1 MYRKLQKTVYLF
13 FILAILVSCGSIKP
27 ISSGRSTVI
36 ITTNVKQSEISDNN
50 RVVITNLKGESVLYS
65 ETEIDYNKFN
75 HYGFFKND
83 FSKKRTTLIVS
94 HPYYK
99 SDTIVI
105 NRTLRPV
112 VFTLDLLGALTLYLS
127 PSLVID
133 FANGNIWK
141 VKKTDREININLE
154 YDDPN
159 HKMKL
164 LDNDSKIHADENRKN
179 NKIIAYETIK
189 IGTQVWTT
197 KNLDVST
204 FRNGDEIPQVTSTE
218 EWESATRNNKPAWCY
233 YNNDPANGTKYGKL
247 YNWYAVSDS
256 RGLAPIGYHI
266 PTIQEWT
273 ILTDFLGGALITL
286 RSGSAAAAGGAMK
299 STSDWEGKGNRTNTS
314 GFSALPGGYRGQ
326 YGEFLNAGY
335 SGKWW
340 SSTEEYQYTAKNIYL
355 SYANQIVDFN
365 YSGKKDGLSVRCLKD

>member
-1 MYRKLQKTVYLF
+1 MKNNNFVVIVIFLSV
-13 FILAILVSCGSIKP
+13 ILSNCGSIKP

-36 ITTNVKQSEISDNN
+36 ITTNIRQSEISDKNK
-50 RVVITNLKGESVLYS
+50 VVITNLKGESVLYS
-65 ETEIDYNKFN
+65 KTEIDYNKFN
-75 HYGFFKND
+75 EYGFLKNE
-83 FSKKRTTLIVS
+83 FSKKRRTLIVS

-99 SDTIVI
+99 SGTIVI

-112 VFTLDLLGALTLYLS
+112 VFTLDLLGAFTIYLS
-127 PSLVID
+127 PSLIID
-133 FANGNIWK
+133 FSNGNIWK
-141 VKKTDREININLE
+141 VKKSNREINVNLE
-154 YDDPN
+154 Y
-159 HKMKL
+159 
-164 LDNDSKIHADENRKN
+164 NDSKIHTVENRKT
-179 NKIIAYETIK
+179 NKVIAYETIK

-233 YNNDPANGTKYGKL
+233 YKNDPANGTKYGKL
-247 YNWYAVSDS
+247 YNWYAVSDP

-273 ILTDFLGGALITL
+273 ILTDFLGGALATVT
-286 RSGSAAAAGGAMK
+286 SADAAGGKMK

-314 GFSALPGGYRGQ
+314 GFSALPGGFRGQ

-340 SSTEEYQYTAKNIYL
+340 SSTEEYVHTAKNIYL

>member
-75 HYGFFKND
+75 DYGFFKND

-218 EWESATRNNKPAWCY
+218 EWESATRNN
-233 YNNDPANGTKYGKL
+233 
-247 YNWYAVSDS
+247 
-256 RGLAPIGYHI
+256 
-266 PTIQEWT
+266 
-273 ILTDFLGGALITL
+273 
-286 RSGSAAAAGGAMK
+286 
-299 STSDWEGKGNRTNTS
+299 
-314 GFSALPGGYRGQ
+314 
-326 YGEFLNAGY
+326 
-335 SGKWW
+335 
-340 SSTEEYQYTAKNIYL
+340 
-355 SYANQIVDFN
+355 
-365 YSGKKDGLSVRCLKD
+365 